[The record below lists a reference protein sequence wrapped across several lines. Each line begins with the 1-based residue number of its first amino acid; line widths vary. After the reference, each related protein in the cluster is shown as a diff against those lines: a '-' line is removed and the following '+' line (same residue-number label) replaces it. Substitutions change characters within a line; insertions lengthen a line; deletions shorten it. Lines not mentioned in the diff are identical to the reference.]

1 MSQLLVLGE
10 RALRE
15 AKRTPDALLP
25 TLLIPLFFLVVN
37 VGQAARIFPT
47 GSTPSLEG
55 QSYAAFQVPSALLLA
70 MTGAAESTG
79 FVRYLRSGS
88 RCRAWIVLLTTYCGT
103 GSPAHAPPIH
113 GAARLSSPS
122 RTSSARPLE

>member
-37 VGQAARIFPT
+37 VG
-47 GSTPSLEG
+47 
-55 QSYAAFQVPSALLLA
+55 
-70 MTGAAESTG
+70 
-79 FVRYLRSGS
+79 
-88 RCRAWIVLLTTYCGT
+88 
-103 GSPAHAPPIH
+103 
-113 GAARLSSPS
+113 
-122 RTSSARPLE
+122 